1 MRMRCAVTEIV
12 NLEQISVQNIKFAK
26 NGKERCGMRKF
37 IDKLIEWF
45 KEEVEY
51 DSFDHYQEEPLIN
64 MSFEE
69 LEDIIY
75 QCAEEFA
82 TDTNVGSNGWIPVS
96 ERLPDESLNS
106 VLGWD
111 EYRNRCCFVQ
121 YYGGRWILGNDDESV
136 KIIAWQPL
144 PEPYQPKGE

>member
-1 MRMRCAVTEIV
+1 
-12 NLEQISVQNIKFAK
+12 
-26 NGKERCGMRKF
+26 MRKF

>member
-1 MRMRCAVTEIV
+1 
-12 NLEQISVQNIKFAK
+12 
-26 NGKERCGMRKF
+26 MRKF
-37 IDKLIEWF
+37 IDELIEWF

-111 EYRNRCCFVQ
+111 EYRKRCCFVQ
-121 YYGGRWILGNDDESV
+121 YYGGRWILGNDVESV

-144 PEPYQPKGE
+144 PEPYQPKDWLKSEVEG